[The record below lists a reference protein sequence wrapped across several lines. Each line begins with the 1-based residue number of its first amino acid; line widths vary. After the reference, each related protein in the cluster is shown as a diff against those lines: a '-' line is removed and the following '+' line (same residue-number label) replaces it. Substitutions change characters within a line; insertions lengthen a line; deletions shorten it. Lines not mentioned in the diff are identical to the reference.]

1 MKKGR
6 LYTLIAFIILVLA
19 GAAYTL
25 NHLYEQEQQE
35 EASYRTESP
44 STGDIVIKT
53 VAAGSI
59 QPRQEILIKPQ
70 ISGIVRRVQ
79 VEAGELVESGWSVLA
94 SVWKMRKPMLTEIA
108 CSWRTA
114 SLLRQIS
121 SDLSWHANK
130 RKRSFTQL
138 RTTCASFRTALRH
151 EAVVP
156 RIH

>member
-70 ISGIVRRVQ
+70 ISGIVRRV
-79 VEAGELVESGWSVLA
+79 
-94 SVWKMRKPMLTEIA
+94 MRPPRRGLFNP
-108 CSWRTA
+108 CR
-114 SLLRQIS
+114 LLHKAQIILPLW
-121 SDLSWHANK
+121 DD
-130 RKRSFTQL
+130 
-138 RTTCASFRTALRH
+138 
-151 EAVVP
+151 
-156 RIH
+156 

>member
-79 VEAGELVESGWSVLA
+79 VEAGELVESGQVLA
-94 SVWKMRKPMLTEIA
+94 EVM
-108 CSWRTA
+108 
-114 SLLRQIS
+114 
-121 SDLSWHANK
+121 
-130 RKRSFTQL
+130 
-138 RTTCASFRTALRH
+138 
-151 EAVVP
+151 VVP
-156 RIH
+156 DMEIGRAHV